1 MAQFGIL
8 HLPLFSLGS
17 LSEEM
22 KVRLYNQDHLLVF
35 LFIICFFVKLAI
47 IKYIPLIN
55 DEAYT
60 LTISRHFSLSYFD
73 HPPLM
78 MWISFFIHKF
88 EIIEFY
94 IFRIPFVVFGMF
106 TSYFLFKIGSI
117 IYSKEIGIVSA
128 ILYFISPF
136 FFLSGGLFIVPDA
149 SLNFS
154 IAGATYIAI
163 RLIFNNEN
171 NIFLWLA
178 LGLLLS
184 VAFLSK
190 YHAYLFGIALFFAFF
205 IWRKDVLF
213 TKNFNISL
221 LISTVGLVPV
231 LLWNVDNNFESFAFH
246 GNRSSFIFDLSHIF
260 YSIFAQ
266 LFFLLPTTGFLI
278 FLSLKKKITSK
289 YEKFLILLALPTII
303 IFNVLILL
311 SDNSLAHWSM
321 VGWLLLIPIAS
332 NHLICMKSLKVQ
344 LIIFK
349 VLSALVAVIL
359 ISSLINHART
369 GFITRSYGEKIPTW
383 DDTRELLDWKL
394 VADILAKNLQ
404 EEELASLATLNW
416 YDSGQLTVAF
426 DYKRPVGVIGPN
438 SNHFKFIKMNNK
450 NFTTLID
457 VKLVHKD
464 HDFEIKEEL
473 TNYDYNVINSIKL
486 PLFRGNKK
494 YGIVTVFSVEKIS
507 EKL

>member
-1 MAQFGIL
+1 
-8 HLPLFSLGS
+8 
-17 LSEEM
+17 M
-22 KVRLYNQDHLLVF
+22 KSRLYNQDHLLVF
-35 LFIICFFVKLAI
+35 LFIIFCFIKLAI
-47 IKYIPLIN
+47 IKHIPLIN

-78 MWISFFIHKF
+78 MWISFFIHQF
-88 EIIEFY
+88 DIIESY
-94 IFRIPFVVFGMF
+94 IFRIPFVVFGIF

-117 IYSKEIGIVSA
+117 IYSKEIGVVSA

-163 RLIFNNEN
+163 RLIFNNDN

-205 IWRKDVLF
+205 IWRKDLLF

-246 GNRSSFIFDLSHIF
+246 GNRSSFTFDLSHIF

-278 FLSLKKKITSK
+278 FLSLKKKIPGK

-311 SDNSLAHWSM
+311 SDNSLSHWSM

-332 NHLICMKSLKVQ
+332 NHLICMKSYKLEF
-344 LIIFK
+344 IIFK
-349 VLSALVAVIL
+349 ILSALVAVIL
-359 ISSLINHART
+359 ISSLITHART
-369 GFITRSYGEKIPTW
+369 GFITRSYGEKIPSW
-383 DDTRELLDWKL
+383 DDTRELLDWIH

-404 EEELASLATLNW
+404 EEELGSLATLNW
-416 YDSGQLTVAF
+416 YDSGQLTVTF
-426 DYKRPVGVIGPN
+426 NFRQTVGVIGPN
-438 SNHFKFIKMNNK
+438 SNHFKYMDVSDK
-450 NFTTLID
+450 NFMTLID
-457 VKLVHKD
+457 VRLIHKND
-464 HDFEIKEEL
+464 DIEIKEVL
-473 TNYDYNVINSIKL
+473 RDYNYNVIKKIKL
-486 PLFRGNKK
+486 PLFRGNEK
-494 YGIVTVFSVEKIS
+494 YGTISVFSIEKVI